1 MKEFISYAEKKGCSY
16 IELKS
21 QEGIRNTIEVVDKDI
36 KELSQ
41 NESALYSVR
50 VIFNGSEG
58 LSYSNK
64 NDFKE
69 MIEKAIKLARI
80 QDKKINFYE
89 LKSENI
95 KLKTK
100 CKIDLESINLEE
112 KKNNII
118 NLLKSKKNYKQISGV
133 KFIYRDVKSKFNYV
147 NNEGRNIFWE
157 DSAVRY
163 IAYSYA
169 KEGKRIESFID
180 TRSGHKGYELFS
192 EESEKLMQYV
202 LKMGEKML
210 KSKNA
215 QAGNY
220 PVMVDHHLGGVFA
233 HEAVGHA
240 CEADA
245 VIQGSSVLKE
255 LNSKVGNNNLT
266 IVDDKT
272 IVGNNGWVPYDD
284 EGVEGER
291 TILIKKGILNGFLH
305 NRETASIM
313 NMKPTGN
320 GRCMDLAHRA
330 IPRMSTTFVDKGDSN
345 YDEILSS
352 II

>member
-157 DSAVRY
+157 DSAV
-163 IAYSYA
+163 
-169 KEGKRIESFID
+169 D
-180 TRSGHKGYELFS
+180 T
-192 EESEKLMQYV
+192 
-202 LKMGEKML
+202 
-210 KSKNA
+210 
-215 QAGNY
+215 
-220 PVMVDHHLGGVFA
+220 
-233 HEAVGHA
+233 
-240 CEADA
+240 
-245 VIQGSSVLKE
+245 
-255 LNSKVGNNNLT
+255 
-266 IVDDKT
+266 
-272 IVGNNGWVPYDD
+272 
-284 EGVEGER
+284 
-291 TILIKKGILNGFLH
+291 
-305 NRETASIM
+305 
-313 NMKPTGN
+313 
-320 GRCMDLAHRA
+320 
-330 IPRMSTTFVDKGDSN
+330 
-345 YDEILSS
+345 
-352 II
+352 